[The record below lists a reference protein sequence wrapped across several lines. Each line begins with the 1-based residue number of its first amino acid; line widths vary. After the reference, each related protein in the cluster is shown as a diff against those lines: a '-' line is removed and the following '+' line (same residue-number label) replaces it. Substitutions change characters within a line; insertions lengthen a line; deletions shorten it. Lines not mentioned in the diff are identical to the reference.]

1 MRPALAVVSSNTIE
15 DVAKLG
21 LVYLA
26 TPYSKWENGLEDA
39 FIEAAKLTGRLLRC
53 GVRAYS
59 PIAHTH
65 PIAVYG
71 KLDALDHSIWLPFD
85 EAIMERANVLLV
97 AKMKGW
103 DESRGIKHEIEFF
116 EAAGKPVYYLD
127 VETFEVR
134 Q

>member
-26 TPYSKWENGLEDA
+26 TPYSKWEQGLDDA
-39 FIEAAKLTGRLLRC
+39 FIQAAKITARLLRC

-65 PIAVYG
+65 PIAVHG

-85 EAIMERANVLLV
+85 EAIMERADVLLV

-116 EAAGKPVYYLD
+116 EGKGKPVYYLD